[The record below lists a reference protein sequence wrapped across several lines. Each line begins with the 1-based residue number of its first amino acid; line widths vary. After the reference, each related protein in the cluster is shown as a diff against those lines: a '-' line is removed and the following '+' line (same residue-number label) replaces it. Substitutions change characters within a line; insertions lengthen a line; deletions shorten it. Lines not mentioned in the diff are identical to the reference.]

1 MKPIPLFGVVNLPEM
16 HEVALEVLRSGRIA
30 SGEYV
35 ARFEA
40 GIGELTGQKN
50 VVATSDMTSALFLAL
65 HLSGVGPGDEVMTTA
80 FACMSTNAAIA
91 QAGATVVWVDLCE
104 GSVELDV
111 EDLAAKI
118 SERTKA
124 VVLYHAAGYP
134 GPSREVAELCR
145 ARGIA
150 VIEDCNNATFS
161 RRGGLPVGSDGDFAV
176 HSFYPNR
183 QITTTEGGALVCRD
197 PAMAARARKLRRFGI
212 DTATFRAANGE
223 INPASDIPEIGWSI
237 SMSNLCAAIGCA
249 QLPSVLQRVARTRK
263 MTALL
268 QEALVAIPN
277 VQPVAL
283 SADADPVLWV
293 MLLLVENRDSVLQ
306 KMKDAGVMASSIHQ
320 RNDRYSG
327 FHSPVPNLPN
337 TTVFQKRVMAVPC
350 GWWLDKGDVLTIA
363 NSLDVAARAAS
374 GNRL

>member
-16 HEVALEVLRSGRIA
+16 QEAAIAVLRSGRIA

-40 GIGELTGQKN
+40 GIGELTSQQN

-65 HLSGVGPGDEVMTTA
+65 HLSGVGPGYEVLTTA

-91 QAGATVVWVDLCE
+91 QTGATVVWVDLRE
-104 GSVELDV
+104 DSIELDL
-111 EDLAAKI
+111 EDLAVKI

-150 VIEDCNNATFS
+150 LIEDCNNATFS
-161 RRGGLPVGSDGDFAV
+161 RRGGLPVGSHGDFAV

-197 PAMAARARKLRRFGI
+197 PAMAVRARKLRRFGI
-212 DTATFRAANGE
+212 DMATFRAANGE

-237 SMSNLCAAIGCA
+237 CMNNLCAAMGCA

-263 MTALL
+263 MAEQLQQALA
-268 QEALVAIPN
+268 EIPG
-277 VQPVAL
+277 VQLL
-283 SADADPVLWV
+283 SLAADAEPVLWV
-293 MLLLVENRDSVLQ
+293 LLLLVGNRDLVLQ
-306 KMKDAGVMASSIHQ
+306 KMKDAGVMTSCVHQ
-320 RNDRYSG
+320 RNDLYSG
-327 FHSPVPNLPN
+327 FRSPVLDLPN
-337 TTVFQKRVMAVPC
+337 TTILQEHVMAVPC
-350 GWWLDKGDVLTIA
+350 GWWLDDDDVPTIA
-363 NSLDVAARAAS
+363 GALDAAVRASA
-374 GNRL
+374 GNRR